1 MGLRRITGGTGS
13 DRQRV
18 SAARYIFLFALL
30 LFRCSLG
37 NAQTFQTLPEIDAY
51 FKLNSRVQVYVQA
64 KETREG
70 GAPSQGEVGPSIE
83 VYLKPWL
90 KWKNPTLFDLNEAKK
105 RVLVF
110 SAGYR
115 YLPSATAPPENR
127 LRLDLTSNFPVKA
140 NLLISDRNR
149 ADLDWQS
156 GKFMWRYRNRL
167 KVERRFTIGSF
178 HPGPYVSAEP
188 FYQSQYQKW
197 STTALYAGCSLPL
210 GKHVEVEPYYEHQNN
225 TGKSPNQQLNQL
237 GLILGLYF

>member
-1 MGLRRITGGTGS
+1 MGLRRITCGNGS
-13 DRQRV
+13 QRQHARV
-18 SAARYIFLFALL
+18 ARDVFLFALL
-30 LFRCSLG
+30 LFPGSLV

-51 FKLNSRVQVYVQA
+51 FELNSRVQVYVQA

-70 GAPSQGEVGPSIE
+70 GAPTQVEFGPSIE
-83 VYLKPWL
+83 VYLKPWIKL
-90 KWKNPTLFDLNEAKK
+90 KRPTLFDLNEAKK

-115 YLPSATAPPENR
+115 YLPSPNAPTVNR

-167 KVERRFTIGSF
+167 KIERRFTIGSF
-178 HPGPYVSAEP
+178 HPGPYVSAET

>member
-1 MGLRRITGGTGS
+1 MDLRRITGGKGFH
-13 DRQRV
+13 RQ
-18 SAARYIFLFALL
+18 SAGLARYAFLFALL
-30 LFRCSLG
+30 LFRGSRAD
-37 NAQTFQTLPEIDAY
+37 AQTFQTLPEIDAY
-51 FKLNSRVQVYVQA
+51 FKVTSQVQVYVQA

-70 GAPSQGEVGPSIE
+70 GAPTQAEFGPSIE

-90 KWKNPTLFDLNEAKK
+90 KLKHPTLFDLNEAKK

-110 SAGYR
+110 AAGYR
-115 YLPSATAPPENR
+115 YLPSPDSPPANR
-127 LRLDLTSNFPVKA
+127 LRLDLTSNFPMKA

-167 KVERRFTIGSF
+167 KVERRFTIRSF
-178 HPGPYVSAEP
+178 HPGPYVSAET
-188 FYQSQYQKW
+188 FYTSQYQKW

-237 GLILGLYF
+237 GVILGLYF